1 MDSEINWDDLPVMVT
16 GMANQ
21 TYHQKKPFDG
31 RSFLCSVQ
39 KGGGEAQLWM
49 DMGYSL
55 FGGNSATTTG
65 SEFDEIVTG
74 VLGGKKFDDLVVVPP
89 DDVLGANGSR
99 STKAYKEW
107 AANQTGICVTA
118 DKRWQYSKMLDS
130 MRGND
135 SVYEL
140 MTLTTRTQLSV
151 FFEAY
156 GHKLKVRPDA
166 CTEGLWWDLK
176 TTSSPWDRLF
186 RSALDY
192 GYLEQDWLYQQ
203 GAYAIGYP
211 PFRMPFVFVQTVA
224 PFSCRSFVLPEEL
237 VAAAGKRLISTMEE
251 VRLRRSTGSYV
262 PADAEEIQEMA
273 FPQWATHTEEVVE
286 L

>member
-1 MDSEINWDDLPVMVT
+1 MDSEINWDALPVMVT

-21 TYHQKKPFDG
+21 AYHQKKEFDG

-49 DMGYSL
+49 DQGRSL

-74 VLGGKKFDDLVVVPP
+74 VLGGKKFDDMVAVPP

-107 AANQTGICVTA
+107 AATQTGICVTA
-118 DKRWQYSKMLDS
+118 DKKWQYAKMLDA

-151 FFEAY
+151 FFEAF

-211 PFRMPFVFVQTVA
+211 PFRMPFVFVQTMPPFCCRAFVMPEQMVA
-224 PFSCRSFVLPEEL
+224 E
-237 VAAAGKRLISTMEE
+237 AGKRLISTMEE
-251 VRLRRSTGSYV
+251 VRLRRSTGAYV

-273 FPQWATHTEEVVE
+273 FPQWATRQEEVVE

>member
-1 MDSEINWDDLPVMVT
+1 MDSEINWDALPVMVT

-21 TYHQKKPFDG
+21 AYHQKKEFDG

-49 DMGYSL
+49 DQGRSL

-74 VLGGKKFDDLVVVPP
+74 VLGGKKFDDMVVVPP

-107 AANQTGICVTA
+107 AATQTGICVTA
-118 DKRWQYSKMLDS
+118 DKRWQYAKMLDA

-156 GHKLKVRPDA
+156 GHRLKVRPDA

-211 PFRMPFVFVQTVA
+211 PFRMPFVFVQTMP
-224 PFSCRSFVLPEEL
+224 PFCCRVFVLPEQM
-237 VAAAGKRLISTMEE
+237 VAEAGKRLISTMEE
-251 VRLRRSTGSYV
+251 VRLRRSTGAYV
-262 PADAEEIQEMA
+262 PADAEEIHEMA
-273 FPQWATHTEEVVE
+273 FPQWATRQEEVVE

>member
-1 MDSEINWDDLPVMVT
+1 MDSEINWDALPVMVT

-21 TYHQKKPFDG
+21 AYHQKKEFDG

-49 DMGYSL
+49 DQGRSL

-74 VLGGKKFDDLVVVPP
+74 VLGGKKFDDMVAVPP

-118 DKRWQYSKMLDS
+118 DKKWQYAKMLDA

-156 GHKLKVRPDA
+156 GHRLKVRPDA

-192 GYLEQDWLYQQ
+192 GYLEQDRLYQQ

-211 PFRMPFVFVQTVA
+211 PFRMPFVFVQTMP
-224 PFSCRSFVLPEEL
+224 PFCCRVFVLPEQM
-237 VAAAGKRLISTMEE
+237 VAEAGKRLISTMEE
-251 VRLRRSTGSYV
+251 VRLRRSTGAYV

-273 FPQWATHTEEVVE
+273 FPQWATRQGEVVE

>member
-1 MDSEINWDDLPVMVT
+1 MDSEINWDALPVMVT

-21 TYHQKKPFDG
+21 AYHQKKEFDG

-49 DMGYSL
+49 DQGRSL

-74 VLGGKKFDDLVVVPP
+74 VLGGKKFDDMVAVPP

-99 STKAYKEW
+99 STRAYKEW
-107 AANQTGICVTA
+107 AATQTGICVTA
-118 DKRWQYSKMLDS
+118 DKRWQYAKMLDA

-156 GHKLKVRPDA
+156 GHRLKVRPDA

-211 PFRMPFVFVQTVA
+211 PFRMPFVFVQTMP
-224 PFSCRSFVLPEEL
+224 PFCCRAFVLPEQM
-237 VAAAGKRLISTMEE
+237 VAEAGKRLISTMEE
-251 VRLRRSTGSYV
+251 VRLRRSTGAYV

-273 FPQWATHTEEVVE
+273 FPQWATRQEEVVE

>member
-1 MDSEINWDDLPVMVT
+1 MDSEINWDALPVMVT

-21 TYHQKKPFDG
+21 AYHQKKEFDG

-49 DMGYSL
+49 DQGRSL

-74 VLGGKKFDDLVVVPP
+74 VLGGKKFDDMVAVPP

-99 STKAYKEW
+99 STRAYKEW
-107 AANQTGICVTA
+107 AATQTGICVTA
-118 DKRWQYSKMLDS
+118 DKRWQYAKMLDA

-156 GHKLKVRPDA
+156 GHRLKVRPDA

-211 PFRMPFVFVQTVA
+211 PFRMPFVFVQTMP
-224 PFSCRSFVLPEEL
+224 PFCCRVFVLPEQM
-237 VAAAGKRLISTMEE
+237 VAEAGKRLISTMEE
-251 VRLRRSTGSYV
+251 VRLRRSTGAYV

-273 FPQWATHTEEVVE
+273 FPQWATRQEEVVE

>member
-1 MDSEINWDDLPVMVT
+1 MDSKINWDDLPVMLT

-21 TYHQKKPFDG
+21 AYHQRKGFDS

-55 FGGNSATTTG
+55 FGGNSATATG
-65 SEFDEIVTG
+65 SEFDEIVTEI
-74 VLGGKKFDDLVVVPP
+74 LGGKRFDDVVAVAPEE
-89 DDVLGANGSR
+89 VLGANGTR
-99 STKAYKEW
+99 NTKAFREW
-107 AANQTGICVTA
+107 AASQSGVVVTA
-118 DKRWQYSKMLDS
+118 DTKWKYGKMLDS

-135 SVYEL
+135 AVYEL
-140 MTLTTRTQLSV
+140 MTKTTRTQLSV

-166 CTEGLWWDLK
+166 CCDDKWWDLK
-176 TTSSPWDRLF
+176 TTSSPWDRIH

-211 PFRMPFVFVQTVA
+211 PFRMPFVFVQTMPPYA
-224 PFSCRSFVLPEEL
+224 CRAFVLPEEM
-237 VAAAGKRLISTMEE
+237 VAAAGRRLISTMEE
-251 VRLRRSTGSYV
+251 VRLRRSTGMYV

-273 FPQWATHTEEVVE
+273 FPQWAMRQEEVVE

>member
-1 MDSEINWDDLPVMVT
+1 MDSEMNWDDLPVMVT
-16 GMANQ
+16 GMSNQ
-21 TYHQKKPFDG
+21 AYHQKKPFDG
-31 RSFLCSVQ
+31 RSFLCAVQ
-39 KGGGEAQLWM
+39 RGGGEAQLWM
-49 DMGYSL
+49 DQGRSL

-107 AANQTGICVTA
+107 AAAQAGVCVTA
-118 DKRWQYSKMLDS
+118 DKKWQYSKMLDA

-151 FFEAY
+151 FFEAH

-211 PFRMPFVFVQTVA
+211 TFRMPFVFVQTMP
-224 PFSCRSFVLPEEL
+224 PFSCRAFVLPEEL

-251 VRLRRSTGSYV
+251 VRLRRSTGMYV

-273 FPQWATHTEEVVE
+273 FPQWATRQEEVVE